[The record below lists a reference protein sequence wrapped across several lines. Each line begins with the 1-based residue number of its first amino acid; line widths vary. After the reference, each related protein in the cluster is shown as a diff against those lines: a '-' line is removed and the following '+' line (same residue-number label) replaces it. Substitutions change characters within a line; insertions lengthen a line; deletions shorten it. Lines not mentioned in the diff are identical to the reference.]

1 MNEEEA
7 VITTEGDAKVIDEH
21 TQILNAEEEEEDDDA
36 KKTPDARL
44 ADARAKVSALFG
56 KKEG

>member
-21 TQILNAEEEEEDDDA
+21 TQILNAEEEEEEEEEEYSEEEDIQA
-36 KKTPDARL
+36 TRYSL
-44 ADARAKVSALFG
+44 HH
-56 KKEG
+56 